1 MKQAKRRALRATLLL
16 ACLCGYQAL
25 HYQPVCINH
34 LLQMIVAGLIT
45 PEDHCLPYRTHNVD
59 HLTADRACLTG
70 GEVAVVALLEIDA
83 DFP

>member
-45 PEDHCLPYRTHNVD
+45 PEDHCLPYRTHDVEQCRILPDNVE
-59 HLTADRACLTG
+59 CSKI
-70 GEVAVVALLEIDA
+70 E
-83 DFP
+83 